1 MFLPFLYEL
10 RRRGVPVGAQEALAL
25 AEALKAGLHDSS
37 LDGFYHVARALLVHA
52 ETHLDAFD
60 QAFLSHFKG
69 MEGSGQQLAQEL
81 LEWLKDARERREL
94 TPEERELLEHFD
106 VEELE
111 KLFQERLD
119 EQRERHDGGTKWVGT
134 GGASPFGNSGHPRE
148 GIRVGGEG
156 AQGGGGRMAMKIAGA
171 RKYRA
176 TGVTWCWT
184 RGSSRW
190 RCASCGPSLARAWRT
205 SWTWRAPSPPR
216 RRTRASWRW

>member
-1 MFLPFLYEL
+1 MYLPFLYEL

-69 MEGSGQQLAQEL
+69 VEGSGQQLAEEL

-94 TPEERELLEHFD
+94 TPEERELLERFN

-119 EQRERHDGGTKWVGT
+119 EQRERHDGGKKWIGT
-134 GGASPFGNSGHPRE
+134 GGASPFGN
-148 GIRVGGEG
+148 
-156 AQGGGGRMAMKIAGA
+156 
-171 RKYRA
+171 
-176 TGVTWCWT
+176 
-184 RGSSRW
+184 
-190 RCASCGPSLARAWRT
+190 
-205 SWTWRAPSPPR
+205 
-216 RRTRASWRW
+216 